1 MSKTVL
7 SKIGA
12 LLLPL
17 IFSVFCAFPSFAQTE
32 NTVTI
37 QAKDIAL
44 EKVMQQI
51 EKQTRCVFLNKDVD
65 VKENVSVNISGKT
78 LSETLNI
85 LFKDKNIDW
94 KIESGHIIISKKA
107 AQSKAAEG
115 KATTSQI
122 SGVVIDEEGVPVI
135 GVVSSFRAP
144 PSEQVPTSTE
154 ISHLYC
160 QREWR
165 TLLLSFPASATLLRY
180 LR

>member
-78 LSETLNI
+78 LSETLK
-85 LFKDKNIDW
+85 FY
-94 KIESGHIIISKKA
+94 SRTRISI
-107 AQSKAAEG
+107 G
-115 KATTSQI
+115 K
-122 SGVVIDEEGVPVI
+122 
-135 GVVSSFRAP
+135 SSL
-144 PSEQVPTSTE
+144 VT
-154 ISHLYC
+154 
-160 QREWR
+160 
-165 TLLLSFPASATLLRY
+165 LSFPRRPLSPKQLKVRLLPHKSVVLSLTKRVFQ
-180 LR
+180 